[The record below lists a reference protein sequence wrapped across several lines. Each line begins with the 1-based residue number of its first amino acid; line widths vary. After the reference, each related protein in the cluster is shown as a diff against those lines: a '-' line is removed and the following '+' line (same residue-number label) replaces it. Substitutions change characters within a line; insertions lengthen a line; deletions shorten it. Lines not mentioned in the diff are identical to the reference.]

1 MACRARSQARRAAAL
16 LGGCFV
22 KVRALIVDDELPARR
37 RIQQLLAP
45 ETEIE
50 VIGECGDGREAIA
63 SIESQRPDLL
73 LLDVQMPEISGFDV
87 LRALPS
93 AIWPAVIF
101 TTAYDEH
108 ALAAFEV
115 HALDF
120 LLKPIDPARFHEAVQ
135 RACRHIQDR
144 QVAAFNQGVPGVL
157 SDSSSSYLSRIAV
170 KDGGRTI
177 FVKVGDIDYLES
189 AANYVVL
196 HSGAANYILRETLT
210 RLESRLPVG
219 KFLRVNRSIIVNLEK
234 VKEVQSASGGEHV
247 IVLQNGKK
255 FILARGLRELQE
267 RVEHL

>member
-1 MACRARSQARRAAAL
+1 M
-16 LGGCFV
+16 
-22 KVRALIVDDELPARR
+22 KVRALIVDDEPPARQ
-37 RIQQLLAP
+37 RIRQLLEP

-63 SIESQRPDLL
+63 FIESQRPDLL

-87 LRALPS
+87 LRALPPE
-93 AIWPAVIF
+93 IWPAVIF

-120 LLKPIDPARFHEAVQ
+120 LLKPINPARFHEAVQ
-135 RACRHIQDR
+135 RACQHIKVR
-144 QVAAFNQGVPGVL
+144 QVAAFNQGVPEVL
-157 SDSSSSYLSRIAV
+157 SNPAYLSRIAV

-177 FVKVGDIDYLES
+177 FVKIADIDYLES
-189 AANYVVL
+189 AANYVVV
-196 HSGAANYILRETLT
+196 HSGEASYILRETLT
-210 RLESRLPVG
+210 RLETRLPFG
-219 KFLRVNRSIIVNLEK
+219 KFLRVNRSIIVNLE
-234 VKEVQSASGGEHV
+234 EVREVRTASGSEHV

-267 RVEHL
+267 LVEHL

>member
-1 MACRARSQARRAAAL
+1 M
-16 LGGCFV
+16 
-22 KVRALIVDDELPARR
+22 KVRALIVDDEPPARQ
-37 RIQQLLAP
+37 RIRQLLAP

-63 SIESQRPDLL
+63 RIESQRPDLL

-87 LRALPS
+87 LRALPP

-120 LLKPIDPARFHEAVQ
+120 LLKPINPARFHEAVQ
-135 RACRHIQDR
+135 RACRFIQDR
-144 QVAAFNQGVPGVL
+144 QVAAFNQGVPEVL
-157 SDSSSSYLSRIAV
+157 SNSTYLSRIAV
-170 KDGGRTI
+170 KDGNRTI

-210 RLESRLPVG
+210 HLETRLPSG
-219 KFLRVNRSIIVNLEK
+219 KFLRVNRSVIVNLEK
-234 VKEVQSASGGEHV
+234 VREVRTATGGEHV
-247 IVLQNGKK
+247 IVLQDGKK

-267 RVEHL
+267 LVEHL